1 MDCPK
6 PENLLAMRLG
16 QFGLCWLELRGCCSR
31 VVYYP
36 LPLLAQRQG
45 YTLLLGEVLPHL
57 RCEACGSKPSVVAL
71 VQRADGQAFGRS
83 GPPAGWRIVLDGA

>member
-6 PENLLAMRLG
+6 PDNPLSMRLD

-36 LPLLAQRQG
+36 RG
-45 YTLLLGEVLPHL
+45 Y
-57 RCEACGSKPSVVAL
+57 A
-71 VQRADGQAFGRS
+71 
-83 GPPAGWRIVLDGA
+83 